1 MYFKNDLLNW
11 IYDNMKSIKTVG
23 DFINKLE
30 VEVNTNNYANKIKLN
45 INKIISDYK
54 QDLNWDLTVIDLNN
68 YLFN

>member
-1 MYFKNDLLNW
+1 MYFKRDLLNW
-11 IYDNMKSIKTVG
+11 IYDNMSSIKTVA

-30 VEVNTNNYANKIKLN
+30 LEVNSNNYANQIKQN

-54 QDLNWDLTVIDLNN
+54 QDYNWDLTAIDLNN

>member
-1 MYFKNDLLNW
+1 MHFKNDLLNW
-11 IYDNMKSIKTVG
+11 IYDNMSKIKTVG